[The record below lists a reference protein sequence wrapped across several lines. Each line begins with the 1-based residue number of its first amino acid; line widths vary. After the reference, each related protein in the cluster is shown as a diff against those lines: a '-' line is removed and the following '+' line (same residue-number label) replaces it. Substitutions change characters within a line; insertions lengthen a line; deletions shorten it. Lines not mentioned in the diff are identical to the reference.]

1 MDQRGKEVGAETP
14 VSGGG
19 ALSFWRDGDGLVS
32 GPLKV
37 GATNGARCL
46 ESKRADH
53 LNADLTLVIEA
64 SVLCRAQ

>member
-1 MDQRGKEVGAETP
+1 MGAETP

-19 ALSFWRDGDGLVS
+19 ALFSRDGDGLVS
-32 GPLKV
+32 DPLRV
-37 GATNGARCL
+37 GATNGGISL

-64 SVLCRAQ
+64 SVFCWAQ